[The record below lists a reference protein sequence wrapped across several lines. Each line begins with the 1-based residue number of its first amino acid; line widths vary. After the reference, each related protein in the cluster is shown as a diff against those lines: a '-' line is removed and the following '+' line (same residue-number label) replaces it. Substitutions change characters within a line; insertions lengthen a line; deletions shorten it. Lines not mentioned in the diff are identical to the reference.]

1 MLTKQIWSQTLV
13 SDIGKLVQRWHLL
26 VTAGAGLAPS
36 KPLSLLQRVAQD
48 AKRSARGGSPGGV
61 ALARELN
68 QAHSIA
74 PAGVLPPPKFQ
85 SSTAQPAQPAS
96 SASGWNADSSTPLY

>member
-1 MLTKQIWSQTLV
+1 MTGQTSTNQVSVSKIGRLMQQWFLV
-13 SDIGKLVQRWHLL
+13 
-26 VTAGAGLAPS
+26 VTVGAGQAPS

-48 AKRSARGGSPGGV
+48 AKRKSRGGSTGGA

-68 QAHSIA
+68 QAHSIN

-85 SSTAQPAQPAS
+85 SSTAQPTQPAS
-96 SASGWNADSSTPLY
+96 SASGRNTDISPPVY